1 MLVGTLD
8 VSPRVADAPYV
19 ESLQTEPLE
28 LKESEVL
35 QVQIELDDRYG
46 PDTVPAAFHPTIPPT
61 ATLLAYRVPESPF
74 GPFTL
79 AQVRIGARAGL
90 RPRAYLLGA
99 VIDNEEAGKALSE
112 RWGYNCRSGKPRL
125 RKHYDS
131 AELTVEVDGK
141 LILDASLLNP
151 EPISGAD
158 ISYFA
163 NANLAR
169 VKYED
174 EVKPRLIQVDPEYT
188 FLKAERGKPR
198 VRLLDGAAWG
208 DERVACTWPISA
220 SYAVCDLVLPKIRFV
235 SDPAVLTSKG
245 TERIGE

>member
-8 VSPRVADAPYV
+8 VSPRVEGAPFV
-19 ESLQTEPLE
+19 ESLETEPLE
-28 LKESEVL
+28 LKAVEVL
-35 QVQIELDDRYG
+35 QLQIELDDRFG
-46 PDTVPAAFHPTIPPT
+46 PEVVPAAFHPTIPPT
-61 ATLLAYRVPESPF
+61 ATLLGYRVEESPF

-99 VIDNEEAGKALSE
+99 AIDNEEAGKALSE
-112 RWGYNCRSGKPRL
+112 RWGYGCVVAKTHL
-125 RKHYDS
+125 RKFYDRVDLS
-131 AELTVEVDGK
+131 VEVDGRCV
-141 LILDASLLNP
+141 LDASLLNP

-174 EVKPRLIQVDPEYT
+174 GVKPRLIQVDPEYA
-188 FLKAERGKPR
+188 FLRAERGQPK

-208 DERVACTWPISA
+208 DERVRCTWQISA

-245 TERIGE
+245 TERVGA